1 VGQPP
6 EEPEPDKGP
15 ARQPPPDSG
24 EPAVLGATIED
35 EEGDEQGFLASR
47 RVGQPPEE
55 PDEEDDSGAAPVPP
69 AE

>member
-1 VGQPP
+1 
-6 EEPEPDKGP
+6 
-15 ARQPPPDSG
+15 
-24 EPAVLGATIED
+24 VLGATIED